1 MRAQFR
7 SRTCQ
12 AGGNAFTLIEL
23 LVVIAIIAILAAL
36 LLPALMGAKE
46 RARRASCRSSM
57 RQMIL
62 GIMMYGDDND
72 QFLPTGASNKSADDD
87 HLPVLST
94 VASNAIAQY
103 SGTEKMASCPSFNDY
118 FTRRH
123 FSAAFDEQEYGFVV
137 GYNYHGGHTN
147 TPWPAIFGTNQ
158 WISPQRL
165 TEDPQLVLVSDM
177 NDWSPG
183 YGQTFAPHGKNGVIM
198 EGLDAANPSAAG
210 ARPDE
215 VGAAGGNIGLLDG
228 SISWKPVSK
237 MRIYRGSQ
245 QWGDSGCWAMW

>member
-1 MRAQFR
+1 
-7 SRTCQ
+7 
-12 AGGNAFTLIEL
+12 
-23 LVVIAIIAILAAL
+23 
-36 LLPALMGAKE
+36 
-46 RARRASCRSSM
+46 
-57 RQMIL
+57 
-62 GIMMYGDDND
+62 
-72 QFLPTGASNKSADDD
+72 
-87 HLPVLST
+87 
-94 VASNAIAQY
+94 
-103 SGTEKMASCPSFNDY
+103 
-118 FTRRH
+118 
-123 FSAAFDEQEYGFVV
+123 
-137 GYNYHGGHTN
+137 
-147 TPWPAIFGTNQ
+147 
-158 WISPQRL
+158 
-165 TEDPQLVLVSDM
+165 M